1 MSLVLRARKATRW
14 IQRRIVPELRYSQVH
29 FEEYLRA
36 RAAGAQAWLDIGCG
50 HQLLS
55 EWRFDAEKAMLEG
68 VPLVV
73 GIDYDFDSL
82 LKHRSIH
89 NVARADAR
97 RLPFP
102 DRSFD
107 LVTANMVVEHL
118 DDPATQFAEIGRV
131 LRPGGRFTF
140 HTPNAGSYI
149 VAGARIFSDS
159 AKKRLARVLEGREE
173 GDVFPTHYLANRLDD
188 IRRVA
193 ATAGLEVEAVD
204 FVSTVPVTTNFPP
217 IALFE
222 LLFLRV
228 LQRPSMAGYRSNIIC
243 TLRRRA
249 G

>member
-14 IQRRIVPELRYSQVH
+14 IQRRIVPDLQYSQVH
-29 FEEYLRA
+29 FEQYLHT
-36 RAAGAQAWLDIGCG
+36 RAAGARAWLDIGCG
-50 HQLLS
+50 HQLLP
-55 EWRFDAEKAMLEG
+55 EWRFDAEKALLAG
-68 VPLVV
+68 IPLVV
-73 GIDYDFDSL
+73 GIDYDFESL
-82 LKHRSIH
+82 LKHRSIR

-102 DRSFD
+102 DQSFD

-131 LRPGGRFTF
+131 LQPGGRFVF

-149 VAGARIFSDS
+149 VAGGRVLSDS
-159 AKKRLARVLEGREE
+159 AKKRLAWILEGRHES
-173 GDVFPTHYLANRLDD
+173 DVFPTHYRANRLDD

-193 ATAGLEVEAVD
+193 SNAGLEVEAVE
-204 FVSTVPVTTNFPP
+204 FISTVPVTTNFPP

-228 LQRPSMAGYRSNIIC
+228 LERPSMAGYRSNIIC
-243 TLRRRA
+243 TLRRR
-249 G
+249 